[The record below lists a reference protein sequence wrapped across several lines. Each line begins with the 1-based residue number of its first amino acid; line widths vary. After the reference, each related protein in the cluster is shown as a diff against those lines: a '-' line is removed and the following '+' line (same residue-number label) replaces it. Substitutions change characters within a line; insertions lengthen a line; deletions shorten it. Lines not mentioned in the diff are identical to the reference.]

1 MSVAFSTSRH
11 VSKSSRELSRR
22 EVIEKYPEVSP
33 FTILKIDVQRRSLI
47 YTERAIASLDPARH
61 AVQINHIFGYSADLE
76 QKTHPVSLLLRDGTT
91 LLAVPNPL
99 CNNPYVVDYLD
110 GRSVIL
116 DDGEVV
122 DEVEY
127 WPRHNFEGKF
137 TSSGKPME
145 EIAAFSRPQRLDFQ
159 PYRYCHFW
167 DHGQGCK
174 YCNIGSAYQQAKK
187 LRNFEVR
194 VSPQDIYETTREA
207 IKQQGRYVYIV
218 LTGGSIPGPE
228 NTFDE
233 EVQIYIDTLQAIGA
247 NFNGRRFPSQLIASA
262 FPEKHLARLYE
273 QTGLWSYTADLEVPN
288 EEKFNW
294 ICPGKAASVGYRE
307 WRRRLIAAVD
317 IFGRGRVNT
326 CIVGGVALAT
336 PNGYV
341 TEEEGLKATLDG
353 SEELASQG
361 VAVVAC
367 VWQPCVGSVFYN
379 QKTPSLEFHV
389 RLAHGLDNFRRQY
402 KLNVD
407 MDNYRRCGNH
417 PDTDLSR
424 I

>member
-1 MSVAFSTSRH
+1 M
-11 VSKSSRELSRR
+11 
-22 EVIEKYPEVSP
+22 
-33 FTILKIDVQRRSLI
+33 
-47 YTERAIASLDPARH
+47 
-61 AVQINHIFGYSADLE
+61 
-76 QKTHPVSLLLRDGTT
+76 RDGTT
-91 LLAVPNPL
+91 LLAAPNPL
-99 CNNPYVVDYLD
+99 RDDPYVVDYRD
-110 GRSVIL
+110 GRAVIV
-116 DDGEVV
+116 DHEEIV

-127 WPRHNFEGKF
+127 WPRHDFEDKF
-137 TSSGKPME
+137 TSSGKPMG

-174 YCNIGSAYQQAKK
+174 YCNIGAMYHQAKK
-187 LRNFEVR
+187 LRDFDVR
-194 VSPQDIYETTREA
+194 VQPQDIFETTREA
-207 IKQQGRYVYIV
+207 IKQRGRYVYIV
-218 LTGGSIPGPE
+218 LTAGSIPGPE
-228 NTFDE
+228 NTFNE
-233 EVQIYIDTLQAIGA
+233 EVQVYIETLQAIGA
-247 NFNGRRFPSQLIASA
+247 NFSTRRFPSQLIASA
-262 FPEKHLARLYE
+262 FPEKHLARIFE

-336 PNGYV
+336 PDGYV
-341 TEEEGLKATLDG
+341 REEEGLKATLDG
-353 SEELASQG
+353 AEELASQG

-367 VWQPCVGSVFYN
+367 VWQPCGGSVFYN
-379 QKTPSLEFHV
+379 QKSPSLEFHV
-389 RLAHGLDNFRRQY
+389 RLAHGLDQFRRRY
-402 KLNVD
+402 GLNVD